1 MNQEVLIGS
10 ALYAI
15 AEERKRQIE
24 KWGSQDSNTL
34 FAWMSILM
42 EEVGELAEAVNET
55 EFMNAAHPERGGMEA
70 IQKEAVHVAA
80 VAASIIEVCI
90 KHLTPIYGDRYI
102 ENGRIINCK
111 GCNQPFLATHGS
123 RQYCDKCNTNSTVR
137 VRTARARRKEQVKD
151 EG

>member
-1 MNQEVLIGS
+1 MDHEVLIGS
-10 ALYAI
+10 ALHAI
-15 AEERKRQIE
+15 AVERKRQIE

-90 KHLTPIYGDRYI
+90 KRLTPI
-102 ENGRIINCK
+102 
-111 GCNQPFLATHGS
+111 
-123 RQYCDKCNTNSTVR
+123 
-137 VRTARARRKEQVKD
+137 KD

>member
-1 MNQEVLIGS
+1 MDRDQEVLIGC
-10 ALYAI
+10 ALHAI

-80 VAASIIEVCI
+80 VAASIIEMCI
-90 KHLTPIYGDRYI
+90 KQLTPIK
-102 ENGRIINCK
+102 N
-111 GCNQPFLATHGS
+111 
-123 RQYCDKCNTNSTVR
+123 
-137 VRTARARRKEQVKD
+137 